1 MNDED
6 LYLEATNEVE
16 SDARDEALWAKS
28 MAICDGNEI
37 KAEYEYLRSKVKL
50 LLTEKINKSE

>member
-1 MNDED
+1 MGDED

-16 SDARDEALWAKS
+16 SDARYEALWAKS

-37 KAEYEYLRSKVKL
+37 KAEYEYLRREVKL
-50 LLTEKINKSE
+50 LLTEKIIKSE